1 MYQCSVRM
9 RRTMLHDRLR
19 CIDLLAQTSVTGDS
33 LGWTDLRIYSYVCF
47 MSTALW
53 WQWIQAL
60 SLKAAQKYAREF
72 TVNCTAL
79 ILDCFVSAKRIRT
92 QTAI

>member
-1 MYQCSVRM
+1 MISEMYSLISSDISNEETVSDGLISV
-9 RRTMLHDRLR
+9 
-19 CIDLLAQTSVTGDS
+19 
-33 LGWTDLRIYSYVCF
+33 YSNVCF

-79 ILDCFVSAKRIRT
+79 ILDCLVSAKRIRT